1 MTIAKFTDLL
11 YGCHILGVWMDWVLM
26 IKYRCNSPPEIVCRP
41 YSEVWGRYEIL
52 RGVTADRPF
61 FFWDQFIF
69 RGICKTDRTCEPSEW
84 NCVDIQSR
92 ILGQFGTERLG
103 NLVRVI

>member
-1 MTIAKFTDLL
+1 MTIVKFTDLL

-41 YSEVWGRYEIL
+41 YAEVWGRYEIL

-61 FFWDQFIF
+61 FF
-69 RGICKTDRTCEPSEW
+69 GINLYSGVYVKQIEHVNQVS
-84 NCVDIQSR
+84 
-92 ILGQFGTERLG
+92 GTASTSNHEY
-103 NLVRVI
+103 

>member
-41 YSEVWGRYEIL
+41 YAEVWGRYEIL
-52 RGVTADRPF
+52 RGVTADRLF
-61 FFWDQFIF
+61 F
-69 RGICKTDRTCEPSEW
+69 
-84 NCVDIQSR
+84 
-92 ILGQFGTERLG
+92 G
-103 NLVRVI
+103 NIPGYM